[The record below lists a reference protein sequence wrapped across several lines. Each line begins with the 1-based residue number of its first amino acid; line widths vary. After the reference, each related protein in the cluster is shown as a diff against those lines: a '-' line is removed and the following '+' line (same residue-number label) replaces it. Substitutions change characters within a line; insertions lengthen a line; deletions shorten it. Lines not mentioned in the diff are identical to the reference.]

1 MDRQC
6 DLVAC
11 TRLIILNDWRSCGR
25 KELPLSGHILAS
37 LFEKLMKK
45 VLSCLVFVR
54 TDGRTAVQTGGQID
68 QQKDKGILLAAYR
81 NFLSRHVKH
90 FHQKP
95 DGGTIATES
104 AEVTKMRLQIRNSGF
119 VPNSKKG
126 LGREKPIILTSK
138 FALKNLFGS

>member
-1 MDRQC
+1 MPS
-6 DLVAC
+6 LY
-11 TRLIILNDWRSCGR
+11 
-25 KELPLSGHILAS
+25 GHILAS
-37 LFEKLMKK
+37 LFEKLTKK
-45 VLSCLVFVR
+45 VVFSFAIVR
-54 TDGRTAVQTGGQID
+54 TDRQTAVQTDGQID
-68 QQKDKGILLAAYR
+68 QQKDKGIPLAAYR